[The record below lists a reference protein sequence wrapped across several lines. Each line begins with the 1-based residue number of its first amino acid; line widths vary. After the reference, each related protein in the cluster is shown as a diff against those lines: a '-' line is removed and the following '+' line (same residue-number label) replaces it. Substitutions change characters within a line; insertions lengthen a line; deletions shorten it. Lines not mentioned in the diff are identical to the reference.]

1 MTHLLFDARLLHRPL
16 SGLERVQRNLLRE
29 LSTHPEI
36 RRLQALVRPGTKLPA
51 DLGGPDFAR
60 KVELVEVA
68 SSEDILA
75 VLLHQDRDQ
84 RPDVYH
90 LTWFPDRDPWD
101 VMLPLAASA
110 SVVEVHDAI
119 LNRHPE
125 YHPDRATWEWYHRFV
140 RRLVRNGDRLLV
152 HSKSVAGEIVADL
165 DGDGGVVDVAPLA
178 VDPVLREPLPQ
189 KTVLAALERL
199 GIGASPPY
207 FVALG
212 KDYPHKD
219 HATMFRA
226 LARLKK
232 ASKKHEGLR
241 IVCAGSRV
249 CHEPG
254 ATSDEL
260 LRSLGIESSVS
271 WVQEIPDSDVK
282 ALLQG
287 SAGLIYPSLEEGFGL
302 PPLEAMALGTPVVA
316 AASMSIPE
324 VCGDGALLFQP
335 GDDKELAALMETLL
349 AGGQPVADL
358 IRRGRA
364 REQGFSWKRC
374 ADATVACYRHAIEA
388 GSQRSVADRDLQE
401 CLWIAAHGPYRD
413 APDLSTWQQR
423 CREVEASRDEIQQ
436 KLRALQRDNGRPRP
450 RWSLRRRLRK
460 IRDGLKRWVT

>member
-1 MTHLLFDARLLHRPL
+1 VAR
-16 SGLERVQRNLLRE
+16 
-29 LSTHPEI
+29 
-36 RRLQALVRPGTKLPA
+36 
-51 DLGGPDFAR
+51 
-60 KVELVEVA
+60 
-68 SSEDILA
+68 SEDILA
-75 VLLHQDRDQ
+75 LLLHKDKDQ

-90 LTWFPDRDPWD
+90 LTWFPDREPWD

-140 RRLVRNGDRLLV
+140 RRLVRNSDRLLV
-152 HSKSVAGEIVADL
+152 HSRSVVGEIVTDL
-165 DGDGGVVDVAPLA
+165 DGDGDIVDVAPLA
-178 VDPVLREPLPQ
+178 VDPVLTQPLSQ
-189 KTVLAALERL
+189 RAVAAALRRL
-199 GIGASPPY
+199 GIQAPPAY

-219 HATMFRA
+219 QATMFRA

-232 ASKKHEGLR
+232 ASKKYEGLH

-249 CHEPG
+249 WHEPG
-254 ATSDEL
+254 ETTDEL

-271 WVQEIPDSDVK
+271 WVQEIPDADVK

-302 PPLEAMALGTPVVA
+302 PPLEAMALGTPVA
-316 AASMSIPE
+316 ACASMSIPE

-335 GDDKELAALMETLL
+335 GDDKELAGLMQTLL

-358 IRRGRA
+358 IQRGHA
-364 REQGFSWKRC
+364 REQGFSWKHC
-374 ADATVACYRHAIEA
+374 ADATVACYRQAIEA
-388 GSQRSVADRDLQE
+388 GKQRSITEQDLQE
-401 CLWIAAHGPYRD
+401 CLWVASHSPYLNADEPR
-413 APDLSTWQQR
+413 A
-423 CREVEASRDEIQQ
+423 VRDENQEQ
-436 KLRALQRDNGRPRP
+436 PPVLEPSNGSPRR

-460 IRDGLKRWVT
+460 IRDGLKKRLGEG